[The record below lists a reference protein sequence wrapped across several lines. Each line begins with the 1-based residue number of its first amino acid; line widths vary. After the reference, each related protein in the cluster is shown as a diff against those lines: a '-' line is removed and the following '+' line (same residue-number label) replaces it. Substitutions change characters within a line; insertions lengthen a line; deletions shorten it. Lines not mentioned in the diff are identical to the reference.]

1 MWGIIITKNSKS
13 KSNKDLD
20 LNGLVVVALDVT
32 QWCHCI
38 LFLEFI
44 IILSSYLYLFSFL
57 FLEFLLLKKWSNF
70 SFYDAVFIQEAKQ
83 ALELM
88 GKWEMIDVS
97 DALELLSP
105 VFESEEVIFKRDLW
119 ENCYQ
124 YGCMSCVYIN

>member
-1 MWGIIITKNSKS
+1 
-13 KSNKDLD
+13 
-20 LNGLVVVALDVT
+20 
-32 QWCHCI
+32 
-38 LFLEFI
+38 
-44 IILSSYLYLFSFL
+44 
-57 FLEFLLLKKWSNF
+57 LLKKWYSF

-119 ENCYQ
+119 ENCNQ
-124 YGCMSCVYIN
+124 YGCMCTERNLSINHECNALNTLITEYTYYQHT